1 MQGEA
6 PATSSTCYSL
16 QHSYLW
22 QRAWRPANG
31 ASVDGSQHGSP
42 TAVGANGRPGPT
54 HTSNPP
60 MMSSALRLW
69 ALICAA
75 ISCRYFPGSVLAQ
88 FKQTGQTPRSAKM
101 PPLPS
106 QTLRAAR
113 GDRPQGQQGP
123 DPRAGAGSQNDSI
136 FGRKLEEVFQLS
148 NTLTSEEPPWPH

>member
-1 MQGEA
+1 MG
-6 PATSSTCYSL
+6 SHLRSDFL
-16 QHSYLW
+16 QVLPW
-22 QRAWRPANG
+22 QRAG
-31 ASVDGSQHGSP
+31 TVQ
-42 TAVGANGRPGPT
+42 TE
-54 HTSNPP
+54 
-60 MMSSALRLW
+60 
-69 ALICAA
+69 
-75 ISCRYFPGSVLAQ
+75 
-88 FKQTGQTPRSAKM
+88 TGQTPRSAKM